1 MWSNAYWEG
10 NLDFQYQMN
19 NGSVISVD
27 EERDFGVI
35 MSKGLK
41 FSKQCMLGKNK
52 DNLMLGIIKRGVS
65 YESAEV
71 ISKLHTSCFRVHLQ
85 YCTQFWLPINMK
97 DADMLGAKKNN

>member
-41 FSKQCMLGKNK
+41 FS
-52 DNLMLGIIKRGVS
+52 
-65 YESAEV
+65 
-71 ISKLHTSCFRVHLQ
+71 
-85 YCTQFWLPINMK
+85 
-97 DADMLGAKKNN
+97 